1 MRILSTTLIVLV
13 CSSSTAIGQG
23 NDTCSLA
30 QPIVG
35 EGTFAF
41 DNFAATTDG
50 LPDPICENAGQT
62 QMDHDVW
69 FVWTA
74 PSSGSV
80 TMSTCGLTSI
90 DSWIAAY
97 DGSACPTGAPL
108 DCNDDTCGTQ
118 SQVSFAAT
126 AGSDYLLRVGS
137 WAGAAGGTG
146 SISLSLQVPI
156 GNDDCASAEV
166 ISGEGLFPFDNT
178 SATVDGVGDVLCTAA
193 AAGQIEKDVWF
204 RWTATFTGDAH
215 VRTCNG
221 ASHDTQLA
229 AYDLQA
235 CPPSGALVCNDDA
248 CSVQSAITFPVMNGS
263 EYLLRVG
270 VWQTS
275 PGGSGDIEIS
285 ENAGPSCASLV
296 SGPDVVVGNLTEFS
310 NWGTVGTR
318 AAYSIGATACNFG
331 DQEMPWQGNTA
342 QHPVIAQNLYRVR
355 DERIEQVGLSWVKH
369 GFGSATENACC
380 ICQDPNNGQILGIGC
395 ADTYGSG
402 TNGAQ
407 SLGPIGGIG
416 ARSDVNPLTGVF
428 PFPYPTM
435 GMTGDNIY
443 KRMQVELADL
453 DPALNVGA
461 EYFGEVHYVAPAD
474 AAAGHGDNNASYR
487 PVAVGAPDSGTWDL
501 SFTDFTERGLPAIYA
516 WQAVDP
522 NVEITIVDVPGDGR
536 FFVAALARELGPN
549 LWRYEYA
556 LHNLNSHRAGQSFS
570 VPFTVGTTITN
581 VGFKDVDQ
589 HSGEIYDSS
598 DWSSAVFADRVD
610 WTTSSFAMNPN
621 ANALRWA
628 TLYNFWF
635 DADVAPENGSTAI
648 DLFRPGAPGDPG
660 RVNATALV
668 PGGACQA
675 ENYCIAAPNSA
686 GSGAVM
692 GASGTT
698 IVANNDFTL
707 EVSGC
712 PTNEFGIFFYGEAP
726 AQIVLGDGWRCIGG
740 SVVRLFPVQ
749 NTGATGAAG
758 RLLDFDS
765 LPPGESI
772 AAGSSYYF
780 QFWHRDPG
788 GPGGTGIN
796 LSDGLSVTFCP

>member
-1 MRILSTTLIVLV
+1 MRILSTTLIVLA

-30 QPIVG
+30 QPIAG

-80 TMSTCGLTSI
+80 TMSTCGLTTI

-178 SATVDGVGDVLCTAA
+178 SATIDGVGDVLCTAA
-193 AAGQIEKDVWF
+193 AAGQIEKDIWF

-310 NWGTVGTR
+310 NWGTVGSR

-402 TNGAQ
+402 TNGAREGLIPTDTRIGLIGHAGLT
-407 SLGPIGGIG
+407 LGFVLLASMESVRADLLGYLFGDVLALNYTDVGIIALVAFSALGILAMIWKTLLADSVSPDILAAEHGETHGPRARGVLLMLVAGLIAFGLQIVGALLIVALLIIPAAAARPLARTPEGMALLAALIG
-416 ARSDVNPLTGVF
+416 AAAAPLGIFAAFAV
-428 PFPYPTM
+428 
-435 GMTGDNIY
+435 D
-443 KRMQVELADL
+443 
-453 DPALNVGA
+453 
-461 EYFGEVHYVAPAD
+461 APAGPSIVL
-474 AAAGHGDNNASYR
+474 AAASLFVVSNFNA
-487 PVAVGAPDSGTWDL
+487 
-501 SFTDFTERGLPAIYA
+501 
-516 WQAVDP
+516 
-522 NVEITIVDVPGDGR
+522 
-536 FFVAALARELGPN
+536 
-549 LWRYEYA
+549 
-556 LHNLNSHRAGQSFS
+556 
-570 VPFTVGTTITN
+570 
-581 VGFKDVDQ
+581 
-589 HSGEIYDSS
+589 
-598 DWSSAVFADRVD
+598 
-610 WTTSSFAMNPN
+610 
-621 ANALRWA
+621 
-628 TLYNFWF
+628 
-635 DADVAPENGSTAI
+635 
-648 DLFRPGAPGDPG
+648 
-660 RVNATALV
+660 
-668 PGGACQA
+668 
-675 ENYCIAAPNSA
+675 
-686 GSGAVM
+686 
-692 GASGTT
+692 
-698 IVANNDFTL
+698 
-707 EVSGC
+707 
-712 PTNEFGIFFYGEAP
+712 
-726 AQIVLGDGWRCIGG
+726 
-740 SVVRLFPVQ
+740 
-749 NTGATGAAG
+749 
-758 RLLDFDS
+758 RLLKK
-765 LPPGESI
+765 
-772 AAGSSYYF
+772 
-780 QFWHRDPG
+780 
-788 GPGGTGIN
+788 
-796 LSDGLSVTFCP
+796 